1 MTSQE
6 RESELHIAF
15 EMNRIDT
22 ESQPRLDLNDIG
34 FSILDL
40 TQDVFERQW
49 ERYVAFGIQ
58 ATDESFRLFF
68 TEEADALTNTLNP
81 LNDIPPPNIVQ
92 FRKRRMLVLKKDQKS
107 YYKWKTI
114 LNRGLD
120 KCNGTCT
127 ICGEHFKE
135 DEQVIEGAK
144 GQFYHRK
151 EMLKWIRQPAF
162 LHVKDPNTNLVLETY
177 SLNNAH
183 P

>member
-6 RESELHIAF
+6 RESAPHIAL
-15 EMNRIDT
+15 EMNRINT
-22 ESQPRLDLNDIG
+22 ESQPRFILDDIE
-34 FSILDL
+34 FSILDI

-49 ERYVAFGIQ
+49 ERYIAFGIQ

-68 TEEADALTNTLNP
+68 TEEADALTNTLNT
-81 LNDIPPPNIVQ
+81 LNDLPPPNIVQ
-92 FRKRRMLVLKKDQKS
+92 FRKRRRLVLKKGQKS

-114 LNRGLD
+114 VKRGLD
-120 KCNGTCT
+120 KCNGMCT

-135 DEQVIEGAK
+135 EEQVIEGAT

-177 SLNNAH
+177 SLNNTNT
-183 P
+183 